1 MLPHIDYD
9 FDVEGD
15 VILTLEEPNKPF
27 AVWFGEDA
35 PRASDL
41 PRVSEPVLDD
51 EVLRKFR
58 RNDPAWKGALVPP
71 NSGQHQPIDPEGVIS
86 EQARVGDEE
95 SEEVAPIRFRLSSR
109 HLISASPYFRAILT
123 GPWEES
129 SSRADVGYKLSATDW
144 DESAFKLLM
153 DIIHGNSQNVPRC
166 IDLELLAKVAV
177 LVDYYKCYDVVR
189 FYSDAWIEGL
199 GDEMEINYYSR
210 EFVLLLFV
218 SCVFFLDTPF
228 RNLTYEAI
236 RQTKGPLQSLGLPF
250 PEGPL
255 IVAQKLATRS
265 WSAYC
270 TVQCLRE
277 ASSARG
283 QHAPLMDS
291 VSQRSL
297 ALVWHGIPD
306 TRRAVDGMKDF
317 RILIRIVHA
326 ELKVSSSPS

>member
-255 IVAQKLATRS
+255 IEEIERIRVDTVGVVLGTFHDLLQYLTTRNS
-265 WSAYC
+265 CA
-270 TVQCLRE
+270 E
-277 ASSARG
+277 ACNTFLVGILYRAMSARG
-283 QHAPLMDS
+283 ILSPRPARPFDGFS
-291 VSQRSL
+291 I
-297 ALVWHGIPD
+297 A
-306 TRRAVDGMKDF
+306 AVTCISYK
-317 RILIRIVHA
+317 
-326 ELKVSSSPS
+326 EC